1 MELTPIIGLVA
12 SGASAVYMKKSSDAQ
27 RKQLKMERAATQKEY
42 DLNVAQKKLTLEEEQ
57 RKNRNLLQKQQ
68 ATYKARLGAGGMSS
82 LSGTGR
88 AVLDSM
94 QKEHDIENKY
104 LVDQSNISLEALL
117 NGINARNA
125 RNLLSASSLENRL
138 AVNSVN
144 ALNNFTSTAGR
155 SILK

>member
-1 MELTPIIGLVA
+1 MELTPIIGIVA

-27 RKQLKMERAATQKEY
+27 RKQLKTERAMAQKEY
-42 DLNVAQKKLTLEEEQ
+42 DLEVAQKKLALEEEQ
-57 RKNRNLLQKQQ
+57 RKNKNLLQKQQ
-68 ATYKARLGAGGMSS
+68 AVYKARLGAGGMSS
-82 LSGTGR
+82 TSGTGR

-117 NGINARNA
+117 NGINARNT

-138 AVNSVN
+138 VANSAGV
-144 ALNNFTSTAGR
+144 LNSFTSTAGR
-155 SILK
+155 SVLK

>member
-1 MELTPIIGLVA
+1 MELAPIIGLVA

-27 RKQLKMERAATQKEY
+27 RKQLKTERAMAQKEY
-42 DLNVAQKKLTLEEEQ
+42 DLEVAQKKLALEEEQ

-68 ATYKARLGAGGMSS
+68 AMYKARLGAGGMSAA
-82 LSGTGR
+82 SGTGR

-117 NGINARNA
+117 NGINARNT
-125 RNLLSASSLENRL
+125 RNLLSASSLANRL
-138 AVNSVN
+138 AANSAN
-144 ALNNFTSTAGR
+144 ALNSFTSTAGR
-155 SILK
+155 SVLK